1 MKFIQMT
8 VFKEKKSPLQPKL
21 KRAFPRIDN
30 RYFRLSKW
38 SRRNS

>member
-21 KRAFPRIDN
+21 KRAFPTSTYGTQNNVATKTKD
-30 RYFRLSKW
+30 
-38 SRRNS
+38 